1 MPHAFMREERGMP
14 LADYEIVIGLEVHAE
29 LKTESKVFCN
39 CTTEFGGE
47 PNTHVC
53 PVCLGLPGALP
64 VLNEQ
69 AMEYA
74 VIAGLALNCGI
85 SGYSKFD
92 RKQYFYPDSPKAYQ
106 ISQYDLPFC
115 KDGWIEIPRDG
126 GAAGETKKI
135 GIIRVHLEEE
145 AGKTVHSGTNIL
157 DSDYAMQDY
166 NRCGIPLIEIVGA
179 PDLRSPKEAKDYLEK
194 LKLLLQ
200 YTGVSDCKMEEG
212 SLRCDANISLRPKGV
227 KEFGVLAEIKNLN
240 SFRSVQAALEYEA
253 DRQAQLLDAGEKML
267 KQTRAW
273 DENKGVT
280 VFMRSKEE
288 ASDYRYFP
296 EPDLLPVLIEAE
308 RVERLRGT
316 LPEMPDSRRKRY
328 TEQWGLPE
336 YDAGFISGS
345 REMADYFETVV
356 AEYGDAKTVSNWV
369 MSELSR
375 LLNQERIEFAVLKIQ
390 PDQFAKML
398 RMIENS
404 TISGKIAKMVFE
416 EMFATGKDPEA
427 IVAEKGLVQIS
438 DSGALESVARGVL
451 EANPQSVADYLAG
464 KEKAIGFLVGQ
475 MMKET
480 KGRAN
485 PGMVNGL
492 LKQELEKLR

>member
-1 MPHAFMREERGMP
+1 MP
-14 LADYEIVIGLEVHAE
+14 LSDYEIIIGLEVHSE
-29 LKTESKVFCN
+29 LKTASKIFCS

-74 VIAGLALNCGI
+74 IVAGLALNCTI
-85 SGYSKFD
+85 ANYSKFD

-115 KDGWIEIPRDG
+115 KDGWIEIPVDG
-126 GAAGETKKI
+126 QPGETKKA

-145 AGKTVHSGTNIL
+145 AGKTVHSGTGIL

-194 LKLLLQ
+194 LKTLLQ

-212 SLRCDANISLRPKGV
+212 SLRCDANISLRPKGQ
-227 KEFGVLAEIKNLN
+227 KEFGILAEIKNMN
-240 SFRSVQAALEYEA
+240 SFKAVQAALEYEA
-253 DRQAQLLDAGEKML
+253 ERQAKLLDAGEKMV

-288 ASDYRYFP
+288 SSDYRYFP
-296 EPDLLPVLIEAE
+296 DPDLLPVRVDNE
-308 RVERLRGT
+308 RIERLRQT
-316 LPEMPDSRRKRY
+316 LPEMPDSRRTRY
-328 TEQWGLPE
+328 IGQWGLPE
-336 YDAGFISGS
+336 YDAGFISGT
-345 REMADYFETVV
+345 REMAEYFESAVNL
-356 AEYGDAKTVSNWV
+356 YGEAKTVSNWV
-369 MSELSR
+369 MGELSR
-375 LLNQERIEFAVLKIQ
+375 LMNQERVGFDVLKIR
-390 PDQFAKML
+390 PDQLVQML
-398 RMIENS
+398 KLIDSN
-404 TISGKIAKMVFE
+404 TISGKIAKTVFE
-416 EMFATGKDPEA
+416 EMFLSGKDPEV
-427 IVAEKGLVQIS
+427 IVKEKGLVQIS
-438 DSGALESVARGVL
+438 DTGELEAIAKKVL
-451 EANPQSVADYLAG
+451 E
-464 KEKAIGFLVGQ
+464 
-475 MMKET
+475 
-480 KGRAN
+480 
-485 PGMVNGL
+485 
-492 LKQELEKLR
+492 